1 MLNNVV
7 FIGLIILL
15 LLDNVIVNVYGKWPN
30 SYPLIDECRP
40 NVKELCNYSERKG
53 SCVWNTSQYPVCI
66 DSGFEK
72 QTPPNADNTGKVGI
86 ATKFFK
92 FSWGVH
98 LSEGSNQQWI
108 YNIDVEAC
116 ARRCLLSAS
125 VSIPNNDGF
134 NEKIRCLSFD
144 FYPHE
149 TPKTGDPWNE
159 SIDKGMCILNSEN
172 RDTAR
177 LRNEDLGYS
186 DAEFFYKSH
195 FSQRPFSDYDGYYE
209 IRDPR
214 GNVLKKL
221 LEYNAIVP
229 ELDLNSVWGKSRWGI
244 MYFEGPLRKPP
255 VTEKM
260 CVDGA
265 DDSDR
270 DPVNFVVGFTPIT
283 DEQHCGGLQTKKE
296 AVELCESASG
306 YLCSSKIV
314 INPENNSTYR
324 PLDAMF
330 GKKIGC
336 GYDGQ
341 DTGAFAKPY
350 EIWSEEDNEFSG
362 KPGEKVPV
370 RKFTRCCA
378 QFTLVTFCDHYKIDN
393 INYCTS
399 LKTASECSLSG
410 TGRTTQFTKGFGN
423 YLDEIRADCQRDP
436 AAKCSGSVVRDWFT
450 RDRCVWCV
458 QPGFGESGGAGSC
471 RPGGDFGICPTSSN
485 RTRNMFSIRAKR
497 LCGGTGVICPLVK
510 AFPDLNWLY
519 DPEPVTPIPKDCST
533 LLEKEACFLFSEC
546 SWDSAKKVCLNNL
559 SN

>member
-1 MLNNVV
+1 MM
-7 FIGLIILL
+7 IGLSMLPL
-15 LLDNVIVNVYGKWPN
+15 IVALSTLFSSITVDARWPNVYPF
-30 SYPLIDECRP
+30 IDECRP
-40 NVKELCNYSERKG
+40 AVQQRCSPSDKG
-53 SCVWNTSQYPVCI
+53 TCTWDTSQYPVCI
-66 DSGFEK
+66 DAGFQK
-72 QTPPNADNTGKVGI
+72 KFPPIGSSIGKVGV

-108 YNIDVEAC
+108 YNVDVETC

-125 VSIPNNDGF
+125 VVVPGGNGQSDR
-134 NEKIRCLSFD
+134 IRCLSFD

-159 SIDKGMCILNSEN
+159 SIDTGMCILNSEN

-186 DAEFFYKSH
+186 DAEYFYKSH

-214 GNVLKKL
+214 GNVFEKL
-221 LEYNAIVP
+221 LNYNSIVP
-229 ELDLNSVWGKSRWGI
+229 ELDLNPVWGKSRWGI
-244 MYFEGPLRKPP
+244 VYFEGPLRKPP

-260 CVDGA
+260 CVNGA

-283 DEQHCGGLQTKKE
+283 DEQHCGGLQTKQE
-296 AVELCESASG
+296 AIDLCASASG
-306 YLCSSKIV
+306 YLCSSKMV

-341 DTGAFAKPY
+341 DTGPGAVPY
-350 EIWSEEDNEFSG
+350 QVWASEDKEFN
-362 KPGEKVPV
+362 KDKTPI

-378 QFTLVTFCDHYKIDN
+378 QYTLVAPCEYYKIDN
-393 INYCTS
+393 INFCSTF
-399 LKTASECSLSG
+399 KTASECSLGG
-410 TGRTTQFTKGFGN
+410 TGRTLQYTKGFGT
-423 YLDEIRADCQRDP
+423 YLDEIRADCQRNPDT
-436 AAKCSGSVVRDWFT
+436 KCSGAVVRDWFT
-450 RDRCVWCV
+450 RDNCVWCV
-458 QPGFGESGGAGSC
+458 QPGYGQSGGAGSC
-471 RPGGDFGICPTSSN
+471 RPGGDFGICSTASN
-485 RTRNMFSIRAKR
+485 QTRNMFSIRAKR

-510 AFPDLNWLY
+510 AFPDLKWLY
-519 DPEPVTPIPKDCST
+519 DPEPTAPIPKDCST
-533 LLEKEACFLFSEC
+533 LKEREACDLFGEC
-546 SWDSAKKVCLNNL
+546 SWNTSKKICFNK
-559 SN
+559 